1 MQSLVTFVQEAIVG
15 GVTGSV
21 AYDGIKLVLGS
32 SYDKLAKYLSNDETE
47 KFQSVLE
54 FLLEENE
61 TLKNQ
66 IIELQKGN
74 SVTIDNSIKV
84 GGNSSGINV
93 IGNNNNVNRK

>member
-1 MQSLVTFVQEAIVG
+1 MM
-15 GVTGSV
+15 
-21 AYDGIKLVLGS
+21 KL
-32 SYDKLAKYLSNDETE
+32 K

-54 FLLEENE
+54 FLLEENQ

-74 SVTIDNSIKV
+74 SVTIDNNIKV

>member
-54 FLLEENE
+54 FLLEENQ

-74 SVTIDNSIKV
+74 SVTIDNSIKI
-84 GGNSSGINV
+84 GGNSSGVNV

>member
-47 KFQSVLE
+47 K
-54 FLLEENE
+54 
-61 TLKNQ
+61 
-66 IIELQKGN
+66 I
-74 SVTIDNSIKV
+74 SIGFRV
-84 GGNSSGINV
+84 FT
-93 IGNNNNVNRK
+93 

>member
-84 GGNSSGINV
+84 GGNSSGVNV